1 MVDQNNNGNPDACEC
16 LGDIDEDG
24 EIEIDDLL
32 KVVGYWG
39 EWMEDTV
46 CEVDFNRDWK
56 VDIED
61 LLYVLN
67 RWGNCNP

>member
-1 MVDQNNNGNPDACEC
+1 MVRLTVVSAWVMSMSNGA
-16 LGDIDEDG
+16 
-24 EIEIDDLL
+24 IEIDDLL

-46 CEVDFNRDWK
+46 CEADFNRDWE